1 MGLGGVR
8 GLVCLVH
15 GLGWGQEDIAIPL
28 GLLELQLA
36 ADHLRRDRPDHTCFR
51 TGAGGS
57 GSGWRLR

>member
-36 ADHLRRDRPDHTCFR
+36 AGP
-51 TGAGGS
+51 AGPGPA
-57 GSGWRLR
+57 GRGRGGG